1 MFIIR
6 FLNNLFYVLD
16 EMMNP
21 STQVLGREDKINIR
35 CPVPLQALGVTQ
47 RIVFP
52 SRLEYIFCQY
62 IVGAIGKISDYKLKK
77 ISASTLRIFFL
88 FYAFNGLQFIFPA
101 EKGDVKNIIVNQAT
115 KIDDWC
121 LVAFNFNKLSVLVI
135 YLHVDSLNRVAR
147 RFQDQF
153 TNEVTILLMR
163 FGLLDDFK
171 KLYRRSFEENFVLGP
186 ICNMF
191 PLKYRFSQ
199 SQKEEILIT
208 IK

>member
-62 IVGAIGKISDYKLKK
+62 IVGAISKISDYKLKK
-77 ISASTLRIFFL
+77 ISASMLRIFFL

-101 EKGDVKNIIVNQAT
+101 EKGDVKNIIANQAT

-135 YLHVDSLNRVAR
+135 YLQVDSLYRVAQ

-153 TNEVTILLMR
+153 TNEVTILLKR

-171 KLYRRSFEENFVLGP
+171 KL
-186 ICNMF
+186 
-191 PLKYRFSQ
+191 
-199 SQKEEILIT
+199 
-208 IK
+208 